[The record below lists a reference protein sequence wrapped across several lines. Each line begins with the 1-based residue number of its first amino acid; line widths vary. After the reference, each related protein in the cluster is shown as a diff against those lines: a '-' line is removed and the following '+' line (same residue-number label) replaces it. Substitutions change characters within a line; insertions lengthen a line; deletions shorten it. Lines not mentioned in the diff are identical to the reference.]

1 MCSACVYFSYILWFQ
16 TLCKSWADMEN
27 KPELI
32 KQFTVVSATRPRKSA
47 RNRKIRKMREEI
59 HRRVREAINTQTHT
73 YSSRRH
79 DYSFIYNCCCCRMR
93 VLPVFVLQAA
103 GGGAAPGGP
112 AREEGPG
119 LDTPGAGV
127 RHL

>member
-1 MCSACVYFSYILWFQ
+1 
-16 TLCKSWADMEN
+16 
-27 KPELI
+27 
-32 KQFTVVSATRPRKSA
+32 
-47 RNRKIRKMREEI
+47 
-59 HRRVREAINTQTHT
+59 
-73 YSSRRH
+73 
-79 DYSFIYNCCCCRMR
+79 MR

-112 AREEGPG
+112 AREAGPG